1 MKPGIN
7 RQPGKKHLSVIYKA
21 PPPASIVVHDFID
34 KRRSVAANTQSN
46 KQQQSQ
52 FNKVIIDAQ
61 ESERNVISREL
72 HDNVNQ
78 LLICAML
85 FMESARKDVAQ
96 RQILMKKASEYQSL
110 AMEEIR
116 RISKSLSTSMVKT
129 IGLKESID
137 DVIYN
142 MRRHRQITVAFQY
155 NKRVAQKLSDDQQ
168 LMLFRIIQE
177 QTTNIIK
184 HANADAVN
192 IILSET
198 NGMVRLV
205 IKDDGRGFSKRKKFK
220 GIGLVNMINRVEA
233 CQGKMN
239 IISSPGHGC
248 TLEVLVPTD
257 LAAG

>member
-34 KRRSVAANTQSN
+34 KKRSPVASTQNN
-46 KQQQSQ
+46 KQQQTR

-61 ESERNVISREL
+61 ESERNIISREL

-78 LLICAML
+78 LLTCAML
-85 FMESARKDVAQ
+85 FMESARKDASQ

-155 NKRVAQKLSDDQQ
+155 NKRVTEKLSDDRQ

-198 NGMVRLV
+198 DGMVRLV
-205 IKDDGRGFSKRKKFK
+205 IKDDGRGFSKRKRIK
-220 GIGLVNMINRVEA
+220 GIGLVNMINRVDA
-233 CQGKMN
+233 CHGKMN

-248 TLEVLVPTD
+248 TLEVQVPVNRH
-257 LAAG
+257 A